1 MEQTVDFTKA
11 APEAVRHLVQAGE
24 LIHKSG
30 LDAKLLALVEL
41 RASQI
46 NHCAFCLVLHSL
58 QAEALGDDTKRI
70 ASVAGWRDAH
80 WFSDRERA
88 ALEWTEQLTLI
99 ADHRPSDEL
108 LARMREQFTDKE
120 LVHLTLAI
128 TTINSY
134 NRFNVAFRTP
144 AEAAEPLFNQLQRPA
159 TAPAHA

>member
-1 MEQTVDFTKA
+1 MEQTVDFSKV
-11 APEAVRHLVQAGE
+11 APEAVRHLVQSGE
-24 LIHKSG
+24 IVRKSG
-30 LDAKLLALVEL
+30 LDEKLLALVEL

-46 NHCAFCLVLHSL
+46 NHCSFCLVLHSL
-58 QAEALGDDTKRI
+58 QAEALGADKKRI

-80 WFSDRERA
+80 WFSERERA
-88 ALEWTEQLTLI
+88 ALEWTEHLTLI

-120 LVHLTLAI
+120 LVHLTFAI

-144 AEAAEPLFNQLQRPA
+144 AESAEPLFEQLRKM
-159 TAPAHA
+159 TPAHA

>member
-1 MEQTVDFTKA
+1 MEQSVDFTKA
-11 APEAVRHLVQAGE
+11 APEAIRHFAHAGE

-30 LDAKLLALVEL
+30 LDGTLLALVEI

-58 QAEALGDDTKRI
+58 QAEALGDDKKRI

-88 ALEWTEQLTLI
+88 ALEWTEHLTLI

-108 LARMREQFTDKE
+108 LARMREQFTDRE
-120 LVHLTLAI
+120 LVYLTWAI
-128 TTINSY
+128 TIINSY

-144 AEAAEPLFNQLQRPA
+144 AEAAEPLFEQLHKMA
-159 TAPAHA
+159 APAHA